1 RYANACGAFA
11 VSRHAC
17 APSYPSEEEMQTF
30 IAHGSDH
37 FRLRED
43 EALNQL
49 HWSTTRQGELPEVLA
64 FAFDHR
70 SQLEA
75 LCDDPAK
82 IGDFKRLC
90 AEVTAEAVARQPDRQ
105 LGALCDHRLGQE
117 ALFDMAEGGLWLA
130 APIELPGS
138 RPLRF
143 EGGPS
148 LAGTL
153 RAWPKGQ
160 VVKCLCYT
168 HPDDGDAMWQEQRA
182 TLLELFTATRELG
195 LELLLEFIP
204 PADMPKDTTTLARSM
219 TQAYEAGIFPDW
231 WKLPAP
237 EADNWEAEWDAWN
250 KVIETHDPHCRG
262 VLLLGLAAPRAD
274 VRASIARASE
284 QPLCKGFA
292 VGRTIF
298 GEAAEAWFAGRVDDA
313 GAKALMSAALDDLIA
328 AWSAS

>member
-1 RYANACGAFA
+1 
-11 VSRHAC
+11 
-17 APSYPSEEEMQTF
+17 
-30 IAHGSDH
+30 
-37 FRLRED
+37 
-43 EALNQL
+43 
-49 HWSTTRQGELPEVLA
+49 
-64 FAFDHR
+64 
-70 SQLEA
+70 
-75 LCDDPAK
+75 
-82 IGDFKRLC
+82 
-90 AEVTAEAVARQPDRQ
+90 
-105 LGALCDHRLGQE
+105 
-117 ALFDMAEGGLWLA
+117 
-130 APIELPGS
+130 
-138 RPLRF
+138 
-143 EGGPS
+143 
-148 LAGTL
+148 
-153 RAWPKGQ
+153 WPKGQ